1 MVFDWS
7 IWRMGKLRYVVGHH
21 WMCHFMC
28 IWELVCCYAWLRMDK
43 NVCFFVTG
51 FLCLDKAH
59 AVSKNRQIV
68 LDSTVE
74 VQEQVL

>member
-1 MVFDWS
+1 
-7 IWRMGKLRYVVGHH
+7 
-21 WMCHFMC
+21 MC
-28 IWELVCCYAWLRMDK
+28 IWGLVCCYAWLSMDK